1 MKYIRLELYTLAFYF
16 FSSVIQTSLKYWTEL
31 GGNHRPVLLTRIS
44 AKLRDYLVW
53 SVFVTHHS
61 RVRIRAI
68 MHSLEALFQPN
79 IAKTCTVSIESNRSI
94 AKIKD
99 LNR

>member
-61 RVRIRAI
+61 RVRI
-68 MHSLEALFQPN
+68 LEALFQPN
-79 IAKTCTVSIESNRSI
+79 IAKACTVSIESNRSI